1 MHLYM
6 MPDPKKLLASK
17 IGIKIRNIRVT
28 KGLSM
33 SELANEAEIE
43 YKQLSRI
50 ELGEINTSV
59 YQLYKISKALQEPLN
74 AIFNEI

>member
-1 MHLYM
+1 M
-6 MPDPKKLLASK
+6 MPDPKKILASK

-33 SELANEAEIE
+33 SELANESEIE

>member
-1 MHLYM
+1 

-59 YQLYKISKALQEPLN
+59 YQLYKISKALQEPLK

>member
-1 MHLYM
+1 
-6 MPDPKKLLASK
+6 MPDSKKNLAFK
-17 IGIKIRNIRVT
+17 IGTEIRKIRMK

-33 SELANEAEIE
+33 IELANEAEIE

-59 YQLYKISKALQEPLN
+59 YQLYKISKALHEPLN